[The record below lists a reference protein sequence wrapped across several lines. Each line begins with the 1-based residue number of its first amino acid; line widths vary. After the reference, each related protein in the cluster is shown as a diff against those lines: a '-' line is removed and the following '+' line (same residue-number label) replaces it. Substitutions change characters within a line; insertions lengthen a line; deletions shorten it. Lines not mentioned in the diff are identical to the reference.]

1 MIPARTPLEKKRL
14 TDQIIDHFV
23 SLLTSGK
30 LRRGDRLPPEHVL
43 MKQFGVGRSSLR
55 EAIGAL
61 SLVGLLTVRPGRGTH
76 VNMSAD
82 EFLAK
87 PLRWGL
93 SMIGRDRV
101 HELIEAR
108 IALEQTIVGF
118 AAKRATKEDLTEI
131 RYWHNQLRSMR
142 RPGRKG
148 IQADLSFHAALAKA
162 SHNDVLRRFQA
173 ELRQPLRSWMEQKA
187 ALVRGYDLT
196 ISQHEAILKA
206 VEARDVEGAEAA
218 MRAHLESVGERLLA
232 ALLQREPRA
241 SDIRAGTG
249 DTSTPDKQDV
259 DVVLPSSTARPPEA
273 SRTVGS

>member
-1 MIPARTPLEKKRL
+1 MTPPRTPVERKRL
-14 TDQIIDHFV
+14 TDHIIDHFL
-23 SLLTSGK
+23 SLFATGK
-30 LRRGDRLPPEHVL
+30 LRRGDKLPPEHVL

-61 SLVGLLTVRPGRGTH
+61 SLVGLLTVRPGHGTH

-108 IALEQTIVGF
+108 IALEQNIVRL
-118 AAKRATKEDLTEI
+118 AAERATEEDLTEI
-131 RYWHNQLRSMR
+131 RYWHNQLRAVK

-162 SHNDVLRRFQA
+162 SHNDVLRRFHA

-187 ALVRGYDLT
+187 ALVGGYDLT

-206 VEARDVEGAEAA
+206 VETQDVEGAEAA
-218 MRAHLESVGERLLA
+218 MRTHLESVGERLLA
-232 ALLQREPRA
+232 ALLQREPKG
-241 SDIRAGTG
+241 SDGGPRME
-249 DTSTPDKQDV
+249 DTF
-259 DVVLPSSTARPPEA
+259 A
-273 SRTVGS
+273 

>member
-1 MIPARTPLEKKRL
+1 MERKRL
-14 TDQIIDHFV
+14 TDQIIDHFL
-23 SLLTSGK
+23 SLFAAGK
-30 LRRGDRLPPEHVL
+30 LRRGDKLPAEHVL

-61 SLVGLLTVRPGRGTH
+61 SLVGLLTVRPGHGTH
-76 VNMSAD
+76 VDMSAD

-93 SMIGRDRV
+93 SMIGSDRV

-108 IALEQTIVGF
+108 IALEQTIAGL
-118 AAKRATKEDLTEI
+118 AAERATDEELADI
-131 RYWHNQLRSMR
+131 RYWHNQLRAVR

-162 SHNDVLRRFQA
+162 SHNDVLRRFHA

-187 ALVRGYDLT
+187 ALVGGYDLT

-206 VEARDVEGAEAA
+206 VEGRDVKTAEAA

-232 ALLQREPRA
+232 ALLQRERRVA
-241 SDIRAGTG
+241 ADGVGMG
-249 DTSTPDKQDV
+249 DTSTKPQDEN
-259 DVVLPSSTARPPEA
+259 DVIVASSTGEQHVAHL
-273 SRTVGS
+273 